1 MNNHKQIFNGK
12 EFQCSCGP
20 QWEQGEAD
28 PHAHRPE
35 PDKQTPRYSS
45 GQETLNR
52 LNKMLEQ
59 AKEEEV

>member
-1 MNNHKQIFNGK
+1 MNSHKQIFNGT
-12 EFQCSCGP
+12 EHQCSCGL
-20 QWEQGEAD
+20 QWEQGDVD
-28 PHAHRPE
+28 PHEHRPE
-35 PDKQTPRYSS
+35 SERQPLYSQ